1 VKIPYGASKIALTV
15 ALAGMTAQW
24 APAQSGVITNQ
35 TYVLS
40 GGSGSHCYLIASL
53 PANSLGDYDHLHLM
67 VTTNYGWGAS
77 ANASIDALFGNRNGF
92 TYSYSL
98 RGASVSADAR
108 LVAYMNSD
116 SSISLYLMFANVY
129 AVASYTVL
137 EDVEETVYTSPS
149 DLGSATP
156 SGTLVFD
163 SSSPNYP
170 PAIFQAFGNNVGIGT
185 TAPIRPL
192 TINNGE
198 MSLIPYTSNSNA
210 YFNISDVTGSNGGNY
225 NLIFRGLG
233 SNGSVG
239 VNVNSIDL
247 MAGSV
252 GIGTTNPVR
261 KLEIAGDVQI
271 DGNLY
276 FGSNT
281 TPQSAPYSG
290 SCGGDYAESMDVT
303 GDRTKY
309 APGDLLVL
317 DQDNPGKILKSI
329 EPYSTTVAGIYS
341 TKPGPMGRRQTGP
354 KSDSEV
360 PMAMVGV
367 VPAKVTAENGAIKV
381 GDLLVSSSM
390 SGYVMKGTDRSRML
404 GAVVGKAMG
413 NLDSGTGVIEVLV
426 TLQ

>member
-1 VKIPYGASKIALTV
+1 
-15 ALAGMTAQW
+15 MTEQW
-24 APAQSGVITNQ
+24 APAQSGGITNQ

-67 VTTNYGWGAS
+67 VTINYGWGAS

-367 VPAKVTAENGAIKV
+367 VPAKVTA
-381 GDLLVSSSM
+381 
-390 SGYVMKGTDRSRML
+390 
-404 GAVVGKAMG
+404 
-413 NLDSGTGVIEVLV
+413 
-426 TLQ
+426 